1 MKRASDDEVV
11 ITHRST
17 RKMYSLAIG
26 MAQGVAARYN
36 EKVIITEKSCM
47 LNGDYECVLSVKV
60 TA

>member
-1 MKRASDDEVV
+1 
-11 ITHRST
+11 
-17 RKMYSLAIG
+17 MYSLAIG